1 VLLLSRDHHESE
13 QTFEECLN
21 EQWYRSPSR
30 QTELSMIDVLRH
42 SLVAIG
48 FITLLQLAVVA
59 RILLRPHRDPASRIA
74 WVVVVGTLPLLGML
88 AYLLLGEVNIGRRR
102 AERLRSVLKSM
113 PPFPHRTVENA
124 AIAAPAIPECYRH
137 LFQLGRSISGFDPV
151 GGNSAQLMSDSNAMI
166 DSMVADIDAATDH
179 VHVLFYI
186 WLADRNGLKVVEALK
201 RAAGRGVTC
210 RAMADDL
217 GSRAI
222 IRSEH
227 WPAMRV
233 AGVRVAAGLP
243 IGRILLRPFHG
254 RIDLRNHR
262 KIVVIDDCITYCG
275 SQNCADPEFLVKAK
289 YAPWVDTVMR
299 FEGPIARQNQF
310 LFASDWMTCVD
321 EDLNDILCKPLPLP
335 MPGGVAA
342 QVLGTGPTIRY
353 SAMPEMF
360 ESLMFAA
367 RREVVVTTPYYV
379 PDDSLQNAL
388 CTSAYRG
395 VDTSIVFPARND
407 SWIVG
412 AASRSYY
419 ADLLAAGVKIHEYE
433 GGLLHTKSLT
443 VDGEITLIGSA
454 NMDRRSFELNYENN
468 ILFHDSV
475 LTGVMRARQQD
486 YITRSHP
493 VTRELVAAWPISRRL
508 WNNLIATLGPVL

>member
-1 VLLLSRDHHESE
+1 
-13 QTFEECLN
+13 
-21 EQWYRSPSR
+21 
-30 QTELSMIDVLRH
+30 MIEAFRH
-42 SLVAIG
+42 SLAVIAFVG
-48 FITLLQLAVVA
+48 LLQLAAIA

-74 WVVVVGTLPLLGML
+74 WMVVVGTLPMAGLL
-88 AYLLLGEVNIGRRR
+88 AYLMLGEVNIGRRR
-102 AERLRSVLKSM
+102 AQRLHRVLKSM
-113 PPFPHRTVENA
+113 PPFPCRPAGDAASVAA
-124 AIAAPAIPECYRH
+124 AIAGRYRH
-137 LFQLGRSISGFDPV
+137 LFDLGRSVSGFEPV
-151 GGNSAQLMSDSNAMI
+151 AGNRAQVMHDSNAMI
-166 DSMVADIDAATDH
+166 DSLVADIDAARDH

-186 WLADRNGLKVVEALK
+186 WLPDRNGLKVVEALK

-210 RAMADDL
+210 RVMADDL
-217 GSRAI
+217 GSRPI
-222 IRSEH
+222 IKSEH
-227 WPAMRV
+227 WHAMRV

-243 IGRILLRPFHG
+243 MGHLLMRPFHG

-289 YAPWVDTVMR
+289 FAPWVDTVMR
-299 FEGPIARQNQF
+299 FEGPVARQNQF
-310 LFASDWMTCVD
+310 LFASDWMTDVD
-321 EDLNDILCKPLPLP
+321 EDLNDMLRKPLPVP
-335 MPGGVAA
+335 MAGGVIA
-342 QVLGTGPTIRY
+342 QVVGTGPTIRF

-367 RREVVVTTPYYV
+367 RRELVVTTPYYV

-419 ADLLAAGVKIHEYE
+419 ADLLAAGVKIYEYE

-443 VDGEITLIGSA
+443 VDGEVTLIGSA
-454 NMDRRSFELNYENN
+454 NLDRRSFDLNYENN
-468 ILFHDSV
+468 ILLQDAA
-475 LTGVMRARQQD
+475 LTAVMRARQQD
-486 YITRSHP
+486 YITRSRP
-493 VTRELVAAWPISRRL
+493 VTREMVAAWPMWRRL

>member
-1 VLLLSRDHHESE
+1 
-13 QTFEECLN
+13 
-21 EQWYRSPSR
+21 
-30 QTELSMIDVLRH
+30 MIAALHH
-42 SLVAIG
+42 SLLAIALL
-48 FITLLQLAVVA
+48 TLLELAVIA

-74 WVVVVGTLPLLGML
+74 WMVVVGALPLLGML

-102 AERLRSVLKSM
+102 VERRRGVRERM
-113 PPFPHRTVENA
+113 PPIPDSASGGA
-124 AIAAPAIPECYRH
+124 ADIAAAIPERYRH
-137 LFQLGRSISGFDPV
+137 LFQLGHSISGFLPV
-151 GGNSAQLMSDSNAMI
+151 GGNTAQLLPNSNATI
-166 DSMVADIDAATDH
+166 DAMVDDIDAAKDH

-186 WLADRNGLKVVEALK
+186 WLPDHNGCKVVEALK
-201 RAAGRGVTC
+201 RAAARGVTC

-217 GSRAI
+217 GSRTI

-227 WPAMRV
+227 WQAMRA

-243 IGRILLRPFHG
+243 IGNLLLRPFVG

-262 KIVVIDDCITYCG
+262 KIVVIDDRITYCG

-289 YAPWVDTVMR
+289 YAPWVDAVMR

-310 LFASDWMTCVD
+310 LFAADWMTYVD
-321 EDLNDILCKPLPLP
+321 ENLDELLSKPLPLS
-335 MPGGVAA
+335 MPGGAPA
-342 QVLGTGPTIRY
+342 QVIGTGPTVRY

-367 RREVVVTTPYYV
+367 RREIVVTTPYYV
-379 PDDSLQNAL
+379 PDESLQNAL
-388 CTSAYRG
+388 CTTAYRG
-395 VDTSIVFPARND
+395 VDTTIVFPARND

-419 ADLLAAGVKIHEYE
+419 ADLLTAGVKIYEYE

-443 VDGEITLIGSA
+443 LDGEVTLIGSA

-468 ILFHDSV
+468 ILFHDPA
-475 LTGVMRARQQD
+475 LTSAMRERQQD
-486 YITRSHP
+486 YIARSHP
-493 VTRELVAAWPISRRL
+493 VTKEAVAAWPMSRRL